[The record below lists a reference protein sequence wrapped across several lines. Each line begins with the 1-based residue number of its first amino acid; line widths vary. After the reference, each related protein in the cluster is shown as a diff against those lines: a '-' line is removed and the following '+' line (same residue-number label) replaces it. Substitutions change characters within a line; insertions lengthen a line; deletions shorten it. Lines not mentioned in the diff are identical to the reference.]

1 LPLLIRVLRHEDQQD
16 TALVMSTIAAVG
28 PTDKRAVIALLNEIT
43 RETKS
48 LRETAVKMLTRMGRS
63 HPSTL
68 EVMLDRYLRD
78 QRTGEVLLA
87 CGPATARALLGR
99 VLESEAET
107 REYYLALFSRLSQE
121 PEAPV
126 MVLDLAVHL
135 RESDPIMS
143 LAAMS
148 ALQRFGRL
156 AEGALPELN
165 ALLQTAK
172 EPAIISAV
180 CTTMGTVG
188 AQGLPA
194 LVRVLGSESEETRMS
209 VITILEMLGPAAKP
223 AAPTLQ
229 KLLKL
234 EESGLMRYRIQ
245 SALQAMGY

>member
-1 LPLLIRVLRHEDQQD
+1 
-16 TALVMSTIAAVG
+16 
-28 PTDKRAVIALLNEIT
+28 VIALLNEIT

-78 QRTGEVLLA
+78 PRTAEVLLA